1 MNTLIALLTGGG
13 LVAASTYLTAWQ
25 ASRNAGQRDQA
36 AHTHQL
42 QMAKEARQQERLDR
56 AYTELGVYLAHE
68 SDWARSVHPFIGPVP
83 APDPMT
89 NQERW
94 RIEALVT
101 NHGSPEVR
109 ALLER
114 WGEQRLKIHRAE
126 MVITMAE
133 KSQSTRLSD
142 QALQERL
149 ALEDNRKAFFE
160 AAEDIRAQMNA
171 ELAGQP
177 QPTLGRGDP
186 ARG

>member
-1 MNTLIALLTGGG
+1 MNSFITLLTGGG
-13 LVAASTYLTAWQ
+13 LVGISTFLTAWQ
-25 ASRNAGQRDQA
+25 ASRNAGKRDQA
-36 AHTHQL
+36 AHAHQL
-42 QMAKEARQQERLDR
+42 QMAKDARQQDRLDR
-56 AYTELGVYLAHE
+56 AYTELGIYLAHQA
-68 SDWARSVHPFIGPVP
+68 DWARSVHPFIGPVP
-83 APDPMT
+83 APDPMPD
-89 NQERW
+89 QERW

-114 WGEQRLKIHRAE
+114 WGEQRLKILRAD

-133 KSQSTRLSD
+133 KSQSTGLAD

-171 ELAGQP
+171 ELAGLPEIQGK
-177 QPTLGRGDP
+177 Q
-186 ARG
+186 